1 MAASPMTTATGII
14 SGMIVMVMMMSP
26 PATAVPAAPAKAP
39 ARTVPAVPS
48 PAIVRITA
56 PTIRVIAPIPP
67 QAVGECRKCICVQ
80 SVRIYIPVPWIQT
93 INYIPVKRA
102 ADTDGIAWI
111 AETDNARGI
120 FIIIFRT
127 VKTVHPFSIQVI
139 VFFFVYIKRIIL
151 L

>member
-1 MAASPMTTATGII
+1 M
-14 SGMIVMVMMMSP
+14 MIVVMSP
-26 PATAVPAAPAKAP
+26 PAASKPAAPAYAPAKAP
-39 ARTVPAVPS
+39 ARTIPTVPT
-48 PAIVRITA
+48 PAIIGIAA
-56 PTIRVIAPIPP
+56 PTERVIAPIPP
-67 QAVGECRKCICVQ
+67 QTVGESRKCICVQ

-93 INYIPVKRA
+93 INYILVKLA

-127 VKTVHPFSIQVI
+127 VKTVHPFSIQAI